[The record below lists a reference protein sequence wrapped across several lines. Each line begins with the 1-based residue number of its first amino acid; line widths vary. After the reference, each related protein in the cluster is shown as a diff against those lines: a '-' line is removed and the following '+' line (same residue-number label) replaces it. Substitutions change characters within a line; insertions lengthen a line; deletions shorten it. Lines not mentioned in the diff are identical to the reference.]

1 MHLILNNFRKFKS
14 LRVILIILA
23 VSHLISCYCYANPSL
38 EKIKTDFRDNDWEA
52 RLAAIERLANSKDD
66 ETVDFLMAVAGNKNE
81 QWEVQVRAIQFLGE
95 IQNPKA
101 TPLLLEIFESRSK
114 QYSCPA
120 IKLYTALAL
129 AGFSGNSD
137 VIPALIA
144 GTQSD
149 EPLVREAS
157 VQALGR
163 IRDSRAVP
171 HITSLLNNSS
181 VALRLSA
188 INSLEKIGDPKAVP
202 DLQIV
207 AKNDTDAVVR
217 EAARLAIDK
226 LQIQ

>member
-1 MHLILNNFRKFKS
+1 MHLKRNTVVRKKS
-14 LRVILIILA
+14 LLFILIL
-23 VSHLISCYCYANPSL
+23 SISYFIPCFCSANPSL
-38 EKIKTDFRDNDWEA
+38 DKIKTDFRNNDWEV
-52 RLAAIERLANSKDD
+52 RLAVMERLANSKDD

-101 TPLLLEIFESRSK
+101 APLLLEIFESRSK

-129 AGFSGNSD
+129 AGFTGNSY

-163 IRDSRAVP
+163 IRDRRAVP

-217 EAARLAIDK
+217 ETARLAIDK